1 MTTFATIITA
11 SYNFPLYIKVFISFL
26 GGLIPVLIWLWFWE
40 HEDKHPQPKKL
51 ILYAFLGGMLAVV
64 AALVLEE
71 KTATVSPD
79 FITVL
84 IVWVIIEEL
93 LKFGAAYLI
102 VLSRA
107 ENKEPIDSM
116 MYMIA
121 TALGFA
127 ALENALFIFRPVL
140 MNSNLEA
147 LATGN
152 MRFIGATLLHTMTS
166 GIIGLSLS
174 LSFYRS
180 KRARFVYV
188 TLGVITAIVLHAFF
202 NLSIIVFNDSWPL
215 IPFYGV
221 WIVTILLL
229 LAFEKVKS
237 LTPPK

>member
-1 MTTFATIITA
+1 MNTLASIITTA
-11 SYNFPLYIKVFISFL
+11 YNFPFYIKVLISFL

-40 HEDKHPQPKKL
+40 HEDKHPEPKKL
-51 ILYAFLGGMLAVV
+51 ILYAFLAGMLAVV

-71 KTATVSPD
+71 QTANISPN
-79 FITVL
+79 FVIVL
-84 IVWVIIEEL
+84 IVWVVIEEL
-93 LKFGAAYLI
+93 LKFLAAYLA

-107 ENKEPIDSM
+107 ENDEPIDSM
-116 MYMIA
+116 MYMI
-121 TALGFA
+121 TVALGFA
-127 ALENALFIFRPVL
+127 ALENALFLFRPIYT
-140 MNSNLEA
+140 NSNLEA

-152 MRFIGATLLHTMTS
+152 MRFVGATLLHTMTS
-166 GIIGLSLS
+166 GIIGLALA
-174 LSFYRS
+174 LTFYRS
-180 KRARFVYV
+180 RRARYVYV

-221 WIVTILLL
+221 WIVIILLL